1 MLNKNMKT
9 LIIIIS
15 TLFLIS
21 CTTALN
27 TNQNTSDTDLDK
39 QSSVNKSNENNKFEN
54 LQLLKAKESQ
64 LNTIYS
70 TSLPSIVH
78 IKVRQTVP
86 GFFQNQ
92 ERTGEGSGFI
102 WDTEGNIVTNYHV
115 VASASIVDVEFA
127 DGSQY
132 PASVIGLDP
141 NSDLAI
147 IKVNPNGKILT
158 ALNLGDSTNVKV
170 GNHTIV
176 IGSPFGQEFSMSSGI
191 VSAIKRTVPS
201 QNAMFSIPNVIQT
214 DAAINP
220 GNSGGPLM
228 DIEGNVIG
236 INSQIISRSGGNQG
250 IGFAIPINSVKKI
263 IPTLIKGEKF
273 EYPYIGITG
282 MDLNTNLK
290 KALEIDSEIKGVMIV
305 DVVKGSP
312 ADLGGLLGYTGTVS
326 DNDNSYPSGG
336 DILTAINSIP
346 IKSMSDLLTLLFSD
360 YSPGDSVT
368 FTILR
373 DSSSFDLD
381 ITLISR
387 PQ

>member
-1 MLNKNMKT
+1 MKT

-27 TNQNTSDTDLDK
+27 TNQNTSGTDLDK
-39 QSSVNKSNENNKFEN
+39 QSSINKSKENNKFEN

-64 LNTIYS
+64 LNIIYS

-78 IKVRQTVP
+78 IKVRQTVQ

-147 IKVNPNGKILT
+147 IKVNSNGKILT
-158 ALNLGDSTNVKV
+158 PLNLGDSTNVKV

-201 QNAMFSIPNVIQT
+201 QNTLFSIPNVIQT

-220 GNSGGPLM
+220 GNSGGPLL

-282 MDLNTNLK
+282 MDLNPNLK
-290 KALEIDSEIKGVMIV
+290 KALAIDSNIKGVMIV

-312 ADLGGLLGYTGTVS
+312 ADLGGLSGYTGTVS
-326 DNDNSYPSGG
+326 DNVNSYPSGG
-336 DILTAINSIP
+336 DILTAINTIP
-346 IKSMSDLLTLLFSD
+346 IKSMSDLLSLLFSD
-360 YSPGDSVT
+360 YSPGDSIT

-373 DSSSFDLD
+373 DSSSLDLD

>member
-1 MLNKNMKT
+1 MKT

-27 TNQNTSDTDLDK
+27 TNQNTSSTGLDK
-39 QSSVNKSNENNKFEN
+39 QSSVNKSEENNKFEN
-54 LQLLKAKESQ
+54 LKLLKAKEFQ

-92 ERTGEGSGFI
+92 ERTGQGSGFI

-132 PASVIGLDP
+132 SASVIGLDP

-147 IKVNPNGKILT
+147 IKVNPKGKILT
-158 ALNLGDSTNVKV
+158 PLNLGDSTNVKV

-220 GNSGGPLM
+220 GNSGGPLL

-263 IPTLIKGEKF
+263 IPTLIKGERF

-336 DILTAINSIP
+336 DILTAINTIP

>member
-1 MLNKNMKT
+1 MKT

-27 TNQNTSDTDLDK
+27 TNQNTSGTGLDK
-39 QSSVNKSNENNKFEN
+39 QSSVNKSEENNKFEN
-54 LQLLKAKESQ
+54 LKLLKAKEFQ

-92 ERTGEGSGFI
+92 ERTGQGSGFI

-115 VASASIVDVEFA
+115 VANASIVDVEFA

-132 PASVIGLDP
+132 SASVIGLDP

-158 ALNLGDSTNVKV
+158 PLNLGDSTNVKV
-170 GNHTIV
+170 GNYTIV
-176 IGSPFGQEFSMSSGI
+176 IGSPFGQEFSMSTGI

-220 GNSGGPLM
+220 GNSGGPLL

-336 DILTAINSIP
+336 DLLTAINTIP

-360 YSPGDSVT
+360 YSPGDSVI

>member
-1 MLNKNMKT
+1 MKT

-27 TNQNTSDTDLDK
+27 TNQNTLGTDLDK
-39 QSSVNKSNENNKFEN
+39 QSSVNQSKENNKFEN

-158 ALNLGDSTNVKV
+158 PLNLGDSTNVKV

-373 DSSSFDLD
+373 DSSSLDLD

>member
-1 MLNKNMKT
+1 MKT

-27 TNQNTSDTDLDK
+27 TNENTSGTDLDK
-39 QSSVNKSNENNKFEN
+39 QSSVNKSKENNEFEN

-201 QNAMFSIPNVIQT
+201 QNTLFSIPNVIQT

-336 DILTAINSIP
+336 DILTAINTIP
-346 IKSMSDLLTLLFSD
+346 IKSLSDLLTLLFSD

-373 DSSSFDLD
+373 DSGSLDLD

>member
-1 MLNKNMKT
+1 MKT

-201 QNAMFSIPNVIQT
+201 QNTRFSIPNVIQT

-360 YSPGDSVT
+360 FSEKS
-368 FTILR
+368 
-373 DSSSFDLD
+373 
-381 ITLISR
+381 
-387 PQ
+387 

>member
-1 MLNKNMKT
+1 MKT

-27 TNQNTSDTDLDK
+27 TNQNTSGTGLDK
-39 QSSVNKSNENNKFEN
+39 QSSVNKSEENNKFEN
-54 LQLLKAKESQ
+54 LKLLNAKEFQ

-92 ERTGEGSGFI
+92 ERTGQGSGFI

-115 VASASIVDVEFA
+115 VASASIVDVAFA

-132 PASVIGLDP
+132 SASVIGLDP

-158 ALNLGDSTNVKV
+158 PLNLGDSTNVKV

-176 IGSPFGQEFSMSSGI
+176 IGSPFGQEFSMSTGI

-228 DIEGNVIG
+228 DIDGNVIG

-336 DILTAINSIP
+336 DILTAINTIP

-360 YSPGDSVT
+360 YSPGDSVI

-373 DSSSFDLD
+373 DSISFDLD

>member
-1 MLNKNMKT
+1 MKT

-27 TNQNTSDTDLDK
+27 TNQNTSGTGLDK
-39 QSSVNKSNENNKFEN
+39 QSSVNKSEENNKFEN
-54 LQLLKAKESQ
+54 LKLLKAKEFQ

-92 ERTGEGSGFI
+92 ERTGQGSGFI

-132 PASVIGLDP
+132 SASVIGLDP

-158 ALNLGDSTNVKV
+158 PLNLGDSTNVKV

-201 QNAMFSIPNVIQT
+201 QNARFSIPNVIQT

-228 DIEGNVIG
+228 DIDGNVIG

-336 DILTAINSIP
+336 DILTAINTIP

-360 YSPGDSVT
+360 YNPGDSVI

-373 DSSSFDLD
+373 DSISFDLD

>member
-1 MLNKNMKT
+1 MKT

-27 TNQNTSDTDLDK
+27 TNQNTSGTDLDK
-39 QSSVNKSNENNKFEN
+39 QSSINKSKENNKFEN

-64 LNTIYS
+64 LNIIYA

-78 IKVRQTVP
+78 IKVRQTVQ

-147 IKVNPNGKILT
+147 IKVNSNGKILT
-158 ALNLGDSTNVKV
+158 PLNLGDSTNVKV

-201 QNAMFSIPNVIQT
+201 QNTLFSIPNVIQT

-220 GNSGGPLM
+220 GNSGGPLL

-282 MDLNTNLK
+282 MDLNPNLK
-290 KALEIDSEIKGVMIV
+290 KALAIDSNIKGVMIV

-312 ADLGGLLGYTGTVS
+312 ADLGGLSGYTGTVS
-326 DNDNSYPSGG
+326 DNVNSYPSGG
-336 DILTAINSIP
+336 DILTAINTIP
-346 IKSMSDLLTLLFSD
+346 IKSMSDLLSLLFSD
-360 YSPGDSVT
+360 YSPGDSIT

-373 DSSSFDLD
+373 DSSSLDLD

>member
-1 MLNKNMKT
+1 MKT

-27 TNQNTSDTDLDK
+27 TNQNTSGTGLDK
-39 QSSVNKSNENNKFEN
+39 QSSVNKSEENNKFEN
-54 LQLLKAKESQ
+54 LKLLKAKEFQ

-92 ERTGEGSGFI
+92 ERTGQGSGFI

-132 PASVIGLDP
+132 SASVIGLDP

-147 IKVNPNGKILT
+147 IKVNPKGKILT
-158 ALNLGDSTNVKV
+158 PLNLGDSTNVKV

-220 GNSGGPLM
+220 GNSGGPLL

-263 IPTLIKGEKF
+263 IPTLIKGERF

-336 DILTAINSIP
+336 DILTAINTIP

-373 DSSSFDLD
+373 DSISFDLD

>member
-1 MLNKNMKT
+1 MKI
-9 LIIIIS
+9 LISIIATSLLIACS
-15 TLFLIS
+15 TSLDSNSDTSTESINDKFLINVS
-21 CTTALN
+21 E
-27 TNQNTSDTDLDK
+27 
-39 QSSVNKSNENNKFEN
+39 ENNKYNN

-64 LNTIYS
+64 LNTIYV

-78 IKVRQTVP
+78 IKVRQTIP

-102 WDTEGNIVTNYHV
+102 WDDKGHIVTNYHV
-115 VASASIVDVEFA
+115 VATASIVDVEFA
-127 DGSQY
+127 DGTQY

-147 IKVNPNGKILT
+147 LKVDSNGKTLIP
-158 ALNLGDSTNVKV
+158 LNLGDSTNVKV

-228 DIEGNVIG
+228 DIDGNVIG

-263 IPTLIKGEKF
+263 IPTLIRGEKF

-290 KALEIDSEIKGVMIV
+290 NALKIDLNVNGVMVV

-326 DNDNSYPSGG
+326 DNNNSCPSGG
-336 DILTAINSIP
+336 DILTAINTMP
-346 IKSMSDLLTLLFSD
+346 IKSMGDLLTILFSD
-360 YSPGDSVT
+360 HSPGDSVT

-373 DSSSFDLD
+373 DSNQLDLD
-381 ITLISR
+381 ITLIAR

>member
-1 MLNKNMKT
+1 MKT

-27 TNQNTSDTDLDK
+27 TNQNTSGTGLDK
-39 QSSVNKSNENNKFEN
+39 QSSVNKSEENNKFEN
-54 LQLLKAKESQ
+54 LKLLKAKEFQ

-92 ERTGEGSGFI
+92 ERTGQGSGFI

-132 PASVIGLDP
+132 SASVIGLDP

-147 IKVNPNGKILT
+147 IKVNPKGKILT
-158 ALNLGDSTNVKV
+158 PLNLGDSTNVKV

-201 QNAMFSIPNVIQT
+201 QNARFSIPNVIQT

-220 GNSGGPLM
+220 GNSGGPLL

-336 DILTAINSIP
+336 DILTAINTIP

-360 YSPGDSVT
+360 YSPGDSVI

-373 DSSSFDLD
+373 DSISFDLD

>member
-1 MLNKNMKT
+1 MKT

-27 TNQNTSDTDLDK
+27 TNQNTSGTDLDK
-39 QSSVNKSNENNKFEN
+39 QSSVNQSKENNKFEN

-78 IKVRQTVP
+78 IKVRQTVQ

-127 DGSQY
+127 DGSQF
-132 PASVIGLDP
+132 PAAVIGLDP

-201 QNAMFSIPNVIQT
+201 QNTRFSIPNVIQT

-236 INSQIISRSGGNQG
+236 INSQIISRSGVNQG

-312 ADLGGLLGYTGTVS
+312 ADLGGLSGYTGSVS
-326 DNDNSYPSGG
+326 DNDTSYPSGG
-336 DILTAINSIP
+336 DILTAINTIP

>member
-1 MLNKNMKT
+1 MKT

-27 TNQNTSDTDLDK
+27 TNQNTLGTDLDK
-39 QSSVNKSNENNKFEN
+39 QSSVNKSKENNRFEN

-64 LNTIYS
+64 LNIIYS

-78 IKVRQTVP
+78 IKVRQTVQ

-147 IKVNPNGKILT
+147 IKVNSNGKILT
-158 ALNLGDSTNVKV
+158 PLNLGDSTNVKV

-201 QNAMFSIPNVIQT
+201 QNTLFSIPNVIQT

-220 GNSGGPLM
+220 GNSGGPLL

-282 MDLNTNLK
+282 MDLNPNLK
-290 KALEIDSEIKGVMIV
+290 KALAIDSNIKGVMIV

-312 ADLGGLLGYTGTVS
+312 ADLGGLSGYTGTVS
-326 DNDNSYPSGG
+326 DNVNSYPSGG
-336 DILTAINSIP
+336 DILTAINTIP
-346 IKSMSDLLTLLFSD
+346 IKSMSDLLSLLFSD
-360 YSPGDSVT
+360 YSPGDSIT

-373 DSSSFDLD
+373 DSDSLDLD

>member
-1 MLNKNMKT
+1 MKT

-27 TNQNTSDTDLDK
+27 TNQNTSGTGLDK
-39 QSSVNKSNENNKFEN
+39 QSSVNKSEENNKFEN
-54 LQLLKAKESQ
+54 LKLLKAKEFQ

-92 ERTGEGSGFI
+92 ERTGQGSGFI

-132 PASVIGLDP
+132 SASVIGLDP

-158 ALNLGDSTNVKV
+158 PLNLGDSTNVKV

-220 GNSGGPLM
+220 GNSGGPLL
-228 DIEGNVIG
+228 DIDGNVIG

-263 IPTLIKGEKF
+263 IPTLIKGERF

-336 DILTAINSIP
+336 DILTAINTIP

-360 YSPGDSVT
+360 YSPGDSVI

-373 DSSSFDLD
+373 DSISFDLD

>member
-1 MLNKNMKT
+1 MKT

-27 TNQNTSDTDLDK
+27 TNQNTSGTGLDK
-39 QSSVNKSNENNKFEN
+39 QSSVNKSEENNKFEN
-54 LQLLKAKESQ
+54 LKLLKAKEFQ

-70 TSLPSIVH
+70 TSLPSIVI

-92 ERTGEGSGFI
+92 ERTGQGSGFI

-132 PASVIGLDP
+132 SASVIGLDP

-158 ALNLGDSTNVKV
+158 PLNLGDSTNVKV

-176 IGSPFGQEFSMSSGI
+176 IGSPFGQEFSMSTGI

-228 DIEGNVIG
+228 DIDGNVIG

-336 DILTAINSIP
+336 DILTAINTIP

-360 YSPGDSVT
+360 YSPGDSVI

-373 DSSSFDLD
+373 DSISFDLD

>member
-1 MLNKNMKT
+1 MKT

-27 TNQNTSDTDLDK
+27 TNQNTSGTDLDK
-39 QSSVNKSNENNKFEN
+39 QSSVNKSKENNKFEN

-64 LNTIYS
+64 LNIIYS

-78 IKVRQTVP
+78 IKVRQTVQ

-92 ERTGEGSGFI
+92 ERSGEGSGFI

-141 NSDLAI
+141 HSDLAI
-147 IKVNPNGKILT
+147 IKVNSNGKILT
-158 ALNLGDSTNVKV
+158 PLNLGDSTNVKV

-201 QNAMFSIPNVIQT
+201 QNTMFSIPNVIQT

-220 GNSGGPLM
+220 GNSGGPLL

-273 EYPYIGITG
+273 EYPYIGITT
-282 MDLNTNLK
+282 MDLNSNYK
-290 KALEIDSEIKGVMIV
+290 KALAIDSNIKGVMIV
-305 DVVKGSP
+305 EVVEGSP
-312 ADLGGLLGYTGTVS
+312 ADLGGLSGYTGTVS
-326 DNDNSYPSGG
+326 DNDISYPSGG
-336 DILTAINSIP
+336 DILTAINTIP

-360 YSPGDSVT
+360 YSPGDSIT

-373 DSSSFDLD
+373 DSTSLDLD

>member
-1 MLNKNMKT
+1 MKT

-27 TNQNTSDTDLDK
+27 TNQNTSGTGLDK
-39 QSSVNKSNENNKFEN
+39 QSSVNKSEENNKFEN
-54 LQLLKAKESQ
+54 LKLLKAKEFQ

-92 ERTGEGSGFI
+92 ERTGQGSGFV

-132 PASVIGLDP
+132 SASVIGLDP

-158 ALNLGDSTNVKV
+158 PLNLGDSTNVKV

-201 QNAMFSIPNVIQT
+201 QNARFSIPNVIQT

-220 GNSGGPLM
+220 GNSGGPLL

-263 IPTLIKGEKF
+263 IPTLIKGERF

-336 DILTAINSIP
+336 DILTAINTIP

-360 YSPGDSVT
+360 YSPGDSVI

-373 DSSSFDLD
+373 DSISFDLD

>member
-9 LIIIIS
+9 IIIIIS

-27 TNQNTSDTDLDK
+27 TNQNTLGTDLDK
-39 QSSVNKSNENNKFEN
+39 QSSVNKSEENNKSEN
-54 LQLLKAKESQ
+54 LKLLKAKEFQ

-158 ALNLGDSTNVKV
+158 PLNLGDSTNVKV

-220 GNSGGPLM
+220 GNSGGPLL

-290 KALEIDSEIKGVMIV
+290 KALEIASEIKGVMIV

-336 DILTAINSIP
+336 DILTAINTIP
-346 IKSMSDLLTLLFSD
+346 ITSMSDLLTLLFSD

-373 DSSSFDLD
+373 DSGSLDLD

>member
-1 MLNKNMKT
+1 MKT
-9 LIIIIS
+9 LITIIS
-15 TLFLIS
+15 TLLLIACS
-21 CTTALN
+21 TGLN
-27 TNQNTSDTDLDK
+27 SNQDASSESITNQFL
-39 QSSVNKSNENNKFEN
+39 VNNSEAKNKFNN

-78 IKVRQTVP
+78 IKVRQTGS

-102 WDTEGNIVTNYHV
+102 WDTEGHIVTNYHV

-127 DGSQY
+127 DGAQY
-132 PASVIGLDP
+132 LASVIGLDP

-147 IKVNPNGKILT
+147 LKVNSNGKILT
-158 ALNLGDSTNVKV
+158 PLNLGDSTNVKV

-201 QNAMFSIPNVIQT
+201 QNTVFSIPNVIQT

-228 DIEGNVIG
+228 DIDGNVIG
-236 INSQIISRSGGNQG
+236 INSQIMSRSGGNAG

-263 IPTLIKGEKF
+263 IPTLIRGEKF
-273 EYPYIGITG
+273 EYPYIGITA
-282 MDLNTNLK
+282 MDLNSNLK
-290 KALEIDSEIKGVMIV
+290 NVLEIDSNVDGVMVIDIV
-305 DVVKGSP
+305 KDSP

-326 DNDNSYPSGG
+326 DNNNTYPSGG
-336 DILTAINSIP
+336 DILTAINTIP

-368 FTILR
+368 FTIFR
-373 DSSSFDLD
+373 DSNSLDLD
-381 ITLISR
+381 ITLIAR

>member
-1 MLNKNMKT
+1 MKT

-27 TNQNTSDTDLDK
+27 TNQNTSGTDLDK
-39 QSSVNKSNENNKFEN
+39 QSSVNKNKENNKFEN

-64 LNTIYS
+64 LNIIYS

-78 IKVRQTVP
+78 IKVRQTVQ

-92 ERTGEGSGFI
+92 EQTGEGSGFI

-147 IKVNPNGKILT
+147 IKVNSNGKILT
-158 ALNLGDSTNVKV
+158 PLNLGDSTNVKV

-201 QNAMFSIPNVIQT
+201 QNTLFSIPNVIQT

-220 GNSGGPLM
+220 GNSGGPLL

-282 MDLNTNLK
+282 MDLNPNLK
-290 KALEIDSEIKGVMIV
+290 KALAIDSNIKGVMIV

-312 ADLGGLLGYTGTVS
+312 ADLGGLSGYTGTVS
-326 DNDNSYPSGG
+326 DNVNSYPSGG
-336 DILTAINSIP
+336 DILTAINTIP
-346 IKSMSDLLTLLFSD
+346 IKSMSDLLSLLFSD
-360 YSPGDSVT
+360 YSPGDSIT

-373 DSSSFDLD
+373 DSDSLDLD

>member
-1 MLNKNMKT
+1 MKT

-21 CTTALN
+21 CITALN
-27 TNQNTSDTDLDK
+27 TNQNTSGTDLDK
-39 QSSVNKSNENNKFEN
+39 QSSVNKNKENNKFEN

-64 LNTIYS
+64 LNIIYS

-78 IKVRQTVP
+78 IKVRQTVQ

-147 IKVNPNGKILT
+147 IKVNSNGKILT
-158 ALNLGDSTNVKV
+158 PLNLGDSTNVKV

-201 QNAMFSIPNVIQT
+201 QNTLFSIPNVIQT

-220 GNSGGPLM
+220 GNSGGPLL
-228 DIEGNVIG
+228 DIDGNVIG
-236 INSQIISRSGGNQG
+236 INSQIISKSGGNQG

-282 MDLNTNLK
+282 MDLNPNLK
-290 KALEIDSEIKGVMIV
+290 KALAIDSNIKGVMIV

-312 ADLGGLLGYTGTVS
+312 ADLGGLSGYTGTVS
-326 DNDNSYPSGG
+326 DNVNSYPSGG
-336 DILTAINSIP
+336 DILTAINTIP
-346 IKSMSDLLTLLFSD
+346 IKSMSDLLSLLFSD
-360 YSPGDSVT
+360 YSPGDSIT

-373 DSSSFDLD
+373 DSDSLDLD

>member
-9 LIIIIS
+9 IIIIIS

-127 DGSQY
+127 DGSQF
-132 PASVIGLDP
+132 PAAVIGLDP

-147 IKVNPNGKILT
+147 IKVNSNGKILT
-158 ALNLGDSTNVKV
+158 PLNLGDSTNVKV

-220 GNSGGPLM
+220 GNSGGPLL

-282 MDLNTNLK
+282 MNLNTNLK

-326 DNDNSYPSGG
+326 DNYNSYPSGG
-336 DILTAINSIP
+336 DILTAINTIP

-373 DSSSFDLD
+373 DSGSLDLD

-387 PQ
+387 P

>member
-9 LIIIIS
+9 IIIIIS

-27 TNQNTSDTDLDK
+27 TNQNTLGTDLDK
-39 QSSVNKSNENNKFEN
+39 QSSVNQSKENNKFEN

-64 LNTIYS
+64 LNIIYA

-78 IKVRQTVP
+78 IKVRQTVQ

-147 IKVNPNGKILT
+147 IKVNSNGKILT
-158 ALNLGDSTNVKV
+158 PLNLGDSTNVKV

-201 QNAMFSIPNVIQT
+201 QNTLFSIPNVIQT

-220 GNSGGPLM
+220 GNSGGPLL

-290 KALEIDSEIKGVMIV
+290 KALEINSEIKGVMIV

-326 DNDNSYPSGG
+326 DNYNSYPSGG
-336 DILTAINSIP
+336 DILTAINTIP

-373 DSSSFDLD
+373 DSGSLDLD

-387 PQ
+387 P

>member
-1 MLNKNMKT
+1 MKI
-9 LIIIIS
+9 LISIITTSLLIACS
-15 TLFLIS
+15 TSLDSNSDTSTESINDKFLINVS
-21 CTTALN
+21 E
-27 TNQNTSDTDLDK
+27 
-39 QSSVNKSNENNKFEN
+39 ENNKYNN

-64 LNTIYS
+64 LNTIYV

-78 IKVRQTVP
+78 IKVRQTIP

-102 WDTEGNIVTNYHV
+102 WDDKGHIVTNYHV
-115 VASASIVDVEFA
+115 VATASIVDVEFA
-127 DGSQY
+127 DGTQY
-132 PASVIGLDP
+132 PASVIVLDP

-147 IKVNPNGKILT
+147 LKVDSNGKTLIP
-158 ALNLGDSTNVKV
+158 LNLGDSTNVKV

-176 IGSPFGQEFSMSSGI
+176 IGSPFGQEFSMASGI

-228 DIEGNVIG
+228 DIDGNVIG

-250 IGFAIPINSVKKI
+250 IVFAIHINSVKKI

-290 KALEIDSEIKGVMIV
+290 NALKIDLNVNGVMVV

-326 DNDNSYPSGG
+326 DNNNSYPSGG
-336 DILTAINSIP
+336 DILTAINTMP
-346 IKSMSDLLTLLFSD
+346 IKSMGDLLTILFSD
-360 YSPGDSVT
+360 HSPGDSVT

-373 DSSSFDLD
+373 DSNQLDLN
-381 ITLISR
+381 ITLIAR

>member
-1 MLNKNMKT
+1 MKT

-27 TNQNTSDTDLDK
+27 TNQNTSGTDLDK
-39 QSSVNKSNENNKFEN
+39 QSSVNKNKENNKFEN

-64 LNTIYS
+64 LNIIYS

-78 IKVRQTVP
+78 IKVRQTVQ

-147 IKVNPNGKILT
+147 IKVNSNGKILT
-158 ALNLGDSTNVKV
+158 PLNLGDSTNVKV

-201 QNAMFSIPNVIQT
+201 QNTMFSIPNVIQT

-220 GNSGGPLM
+220 GNSGGPLL

-282 MDLNTNLK
+282 MDLNPNLK
-290 KALEIDSEIKGVMIV
+290 KALAIDSNIKGVMIV

-312 ADLGGLLGYTGTVS
+312 ADLGGLSGYTGTVS
-326 DNDNSYPSGG
+326 DNVNSYPSGG
-336 DILTAINSIP
+336 DILTAINTIP
-346 IKSMSDLLTLLFSD
+346 IKSMSDLLSLLFSD
-360 YSPGDSVT
+360 YSPGDSIT
-368 FTILR
+368 FTILK
-373 DSSSFDLD
+373 DSDSLDLD

>member
-1 MLNKNMKT
+1 MKT
-9 LIIIIS
+9 LITIIS
-15 TLFLIS
+15 TLLLIACS
-21 CTTALN
+21 TGLN
-27 TNQNTSDTDLDK
+27 SNQDP
-39 QSSVNKSNENNKFEN
+39 SNESIANLLAGNNNEAKNKFDN

-64 LNTIYS
+64 LNRIYS

-102 WDTEGNIVTNYHV
+102 WDIEGHIVTNYHV

-127 DGSQY
+127 DGAQY
-132 PASVIGLDP
+132 PAAVIGLDP

-147 IKVNPNGKILT
+147 LKVNSNGKILT
-158 ALNLGDSTNVKV
+158 PLNLGDSTNVKV

-228 DIEGNVIG
+228 DIDGNVIG

-263 IPTLIKGEKF
+263 IPTLIRGEKF

-282 MDLNTNLK
+282 MDLNANLK
-290 KALEIDSEIKGVMIV
+290 NALEIDLNVNGVMVV

-326 DNDNSYPSGG
+326 DNNNSYPSGG
-336 DILTAINSIP
+336 DILTAINAIP
-346 IKSMSDLLTLLFSD
+346 IKSMGDLLTLLFSD
-360 YSPGDSVT
+360 YSPGDSIT

-373 DSSSFDLD
+373 DSNSLELD
-381 ITLISR
+381 VTLIPR

>member
-1 MLNKNMKT
+1 MKT

-27 TNQNTSDTDLDK
+27 TNQNTSGTGLDK
-39 QSSVNKSNENNKFEN
+39 QSSVNKSEENNKFEN
-54 LQLLKAKESQ
+54 LKLLKAKEFQ

-92 ERTGEGSGFI
+92 ERTGQGSGFI

-132 PASVIGLDP
+132 SASVIGLDP

-158 ALNLGDSTNVKV
+158 PLNLGDSTNVKV

-220 GNSGGPLM
+220 GNSGGPLL

-263 IPTLIKGEKF
+263 IPTLIKGERF

-336 DILTAINSIP
+336 DILTAINTIP

>member
-1 MLNKNMKT
+1 MKT

-27 TNQNTSDTDLDK
+27 TNQNTSGTGLDK
-39 QSSVNKSNENNKFEN
+39 LSSVNKSEENNKFEN
-54 LQLLKAKESQ
+54 LKLLKAKEFQ

-92 ERTGEGSGFI
+92 ERTGQGSGFI

-132 PASVIGLDP
+132 SASVIGLDP

-158 ALNLGDSTNVKV
+158 PLNLGDSTNVKV

-176 IGSPFGQEFSMSSGI
+176 IGSPFGQEFSMSTGI

-228 DIEGNVIG
+228 DNEGNVIG

-336 DILTAINSIP
+336 DILTAINTIP

-360 YSPGDSVT
+360 YSPGDSVI

-373 DSSSFDLD
+373 DSISFDLD

>member
-1 MLNKNMKT
+1 MKT

-27 TNQNTSDTDLDK
+27 TNQNTSGTDLDK
-39 QSSVNKSNENNKFEN
+39 QSAVNKSNENNKFEN

-201 QNAMFSIPNVIQT
+201 QNTMFSIPNVIQT

-290 KALEIDSEIKGVMIV
+290 KVLEIDSEIKGVMIV

>member
-1 MLNKNMKT
+1 MKT
-9 LIIIIS
+9 LIAIIS
-15 TLFLIS
+15 TLLLIACSTGLNSNQDASSENIANQFL
-21 CTTALN
+21 
-27 TNQNTSDTDLDK
+27 
-39 QSSVNKSNENNKFEN
+39 VNNSEATIKFDN

-102 WDTEGNIVTNYHV
+102 WDTEGHIVTNYHV
-115 VASASIVDVEFA
+115 VASSSIVDVEFA
-127 DGSQY
+127 DGAQY

-147 IKVNPNGKILT
+147 LKVNSNGKILT
-158 ALNLGDSTNVKV
+158 PLNLGDSTNVKV

-228 DIEGNVIG
+228 DIDGNVIG

-263 IPTLIKGEKF
+263 IPTLIRGEKF

-282 MDLNTNLK
+282 MDLNSNLK
-290 KALEIDSEIKGVMIV
+290 NALEIDLNVNGVMVV

-312 ADLGGLLGYTGTVS
+312 ADLGGLSGYTGTVS
-326 DNDNSYPSGG
+326 DNNNSYPSGG
-336 DILTAINSIP
+336 DILTAINTTP
-346 IKSMSDLLTLLFSD
+346 IKSMGDLLTILFSD
-360 YSPGDSVT
+360 HSPGDSIT

-373 DSSSFDLD
+373 DSNSLELD
-381 ITLISR
+381 ITLIAR

>member
-1 MLNKNMKT
+1 M
-9 LIIIIS
+9 
-15 TLFLIS
+15 
-21 CTTALN
+21 
-27 TNQNTSDTDLDK
+27 
-39 QSSVNKSNENNKFEN
+39 
-54 LQLLKAKESQ
+54 
-64 LNTIYS
+64 
-70 TSLPSIVH
+70 
-78 IKVRQTVP
+78 RQTVQ

-147 IKVNPNGKILT
+147 IKVNSNGKILT
-158 ALNLGDSTNVKV
+158 PLNLGDSTNVKV

-201 QNAMFSIPNVIQT
+201 QNTLFSIPNVIQT

-220 GNSGGPLM
+220 GNSGGPLL

-282 MDLNTNLK
+282 MDLNPNLK
-290 KALEIDSEIKGVMIV
+290 KALAIDSNIKGVMIV

-312 ADLGGLLGYTGTVS
+312 ADLGGLSGYTGTVS
-326 DNDNSYPSGG
+326 DNVNSYPSGG
-336 DILTAINSIP
+336 DILTAINTIP
-346 IKSMSDLLTLLFSD
+346 IKSMSDLLSLLFSD
-360 YSPGDSVT
+360 YSPGDSIT

-373 DSSSFDLD
+373 DSSSLDLD

>member
-1 MLNKNMKT
+1 MKT

-64 LNTIYS
+64 LNIIYS

-78 IKVRQTVP
+78 ITVPQTVQ

-147 IKVNPNGKILT
+147 IKVNSNGKILT
-158 ALNLGDSTNVKV
+158 PLNLGDSTNVKV

-201 QNAMFSIPNVIQT
+201 QNTRFSIPNVIQT

>member
-1 MLNKNMKT
+1 MKT

-27 TNQNTSDTDLDK
+27 TNQNTSGTGLDK
-39 QSSVNKSNENNKFEN
+39 QSSVNKSEENNKFEN
-54 LQLLKAKESQ
+54 LKLLKAKEFQ

-92 ERTGEGSGFI
+92 ERTGQGSGFI

-132 PASVIGLDP
+132 SASVIGLDP

-158 ALNLGDSTNVKV
+158 PLNLGDSTNVKV
-170 GNHTIV
+170 GNYTIV
-176 IGSPFGQEFSMSSGI
+176 IGSPFGQEFSMSTGI

-228 DIEGNVIG
+228 DIDGNVIG

-263 IPTLIKGEKF
+263 IPTLIKGERF

-336 DILTAINSIP
+336 DILTAINTIP

>member
-1 MLNKNMKT
+1 MKT

-27 TNQNTSDTDLDK
+27 TNQNTLGTDLDK
-39 QSSVNKSNENNKFEN
+39 QSSVNQSKENNKFEN

-64 LNTIYS
+64 LNIIYS

-78 IKVRQTVP
+78 IKVRQTVQ

-92 ERTGEGSGFI
+92 EQTGEGSGFI

-147 IKVNPNGKILT
+147 IKVNSNGKILT
-158 ALNLGDSTNVKV
+158 PLNLGDSTNVKV

-201 QNAMFSIPNVIQT
+201 QNTLFSIPNVIQT

-220 GNSGGPLM
+220 GNSGGPLL

-282 MDLNTNLK
+282 MDLNPNLK
-290 KALEIDSEIKGVMIV
+290 KALAIDSNIKGVMIV

-312 ADLGGLLGYTGTVS
+312 ADLGGLSGYTGTVS
-326 DNDNSYPSGG
+326 DNVNSYPSGG
-336 DILTAINSIP
+336 DILTAINTIP
-346 IKSMSDLLTLLFSD
+346 IKSMSDLLSLLFSD
-360 YSPGDSVT
+360 YSPGDSIT

-373 DSSSFDLD
+373 DSDSLDLD